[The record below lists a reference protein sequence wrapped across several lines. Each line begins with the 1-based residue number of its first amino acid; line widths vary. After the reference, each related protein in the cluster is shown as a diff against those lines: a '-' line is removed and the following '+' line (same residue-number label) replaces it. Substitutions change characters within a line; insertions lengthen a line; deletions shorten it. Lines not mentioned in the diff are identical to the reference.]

1 MKRLF
6 QKPVRLLWLLYF
18 LPLAF
23 MAYSCDFHYGTMLG
37 YAASALLF
45 CLPLLLAPP
54 STLWVLLPY
63 HLISLL
69 ISTICDGKYP
79 QTDRWVNYCKPLTV
93 TEQFIFQHILYLL
106 LGILLVRLW
115 QKKHK

>member
-23 MAYSCDFHYGTMLG
+23 IAYYCDFHYGTMLG
-37 YAASALLF
+37 YAASALFF
-45 CLPLLLAPP
+45 CLPPLIDRTLPVWLPLPAHLL
-54 STLWVLLPY
+54 S
-63 HLISLL
+63 LILS
-69 ISTICDGKYP
+69 IYCDFLHG

-93 TEQFIFQHILYLL
+93 TQQFIFQHILYLL
-106 LGILLVRLW
+106 LGVLVIHLRK
-115 QKKHK
+115 KKHK

>member
-1 MKRLF
+1 MKRLLP
-6 QKPVRLLWLLYF
+6 KLIRLIWLIYF

-23 MAYSCDFHYGTMLG
+23 MAYYCDFHYGTMAG
-37 YAASALLF
+37 YILAALLF
-45 CLPLLLAPP
+45 CLPPLLAPT

-63 HLISLL
+63 HLSSLL
-69 ISTICDGKYP
+69 LSTTCDWKYP

-93 TEQFIFQHILYLL
+93 TQQFIFQHILYLL
-106 LGILLVRLW
+106 LGILIVHLW

>member
-6 QKPVRLLWLLYF
+6 QKPAHFTLLIFL

-23 MAYSCDFHYGTMLG
+23 LSYYCDFHYGTVIG
-37 YAASALLF
+37 YAASALLLS
-45 CLPLLLAPP
+45 LPWLLDR
-54 STLWVLLPY
+54 TLPAWVLLPA
-63 HLISLL
+63 HSFSLL
-69 ISTICDGKYP
+69 LSLYCNSLYG

-93 TEQFIFQHILYLL
+93 PQQFIFQHILYLL
-106 LGILLVRLW
+106 LGLLVAHLW